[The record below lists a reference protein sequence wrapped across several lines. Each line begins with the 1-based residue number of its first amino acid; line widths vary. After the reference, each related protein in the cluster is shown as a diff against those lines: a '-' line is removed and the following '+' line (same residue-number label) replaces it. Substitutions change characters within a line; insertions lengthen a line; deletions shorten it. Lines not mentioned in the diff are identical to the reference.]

1 VGNMRILFVCSGN
14 MCRSPMAEGLAR
26 KILGSIV
33 EAESAGTGAM
43 NGRGAAK
50 NAIEIM
56 RSRFDIDLS
65 KHRSR
70 NVSDVALDDFDY
82 IVPMDDDVADEL
94 RGTYPQI
101 SSRIMESWKIDDPFG
116 GSLEAYGKTA
126 DEIQKRVE
134 ELSLHIRDKSA

>member
-1 VGNMRILFVCSGN
+1 
-14 MCRSPMAEGLAR
+14 MCRSPIAEGLAR
-26 KILGSIV
+26 KMLGSIV

-43 NGRGAAK
+43 DGRGAAK

-56 RSRFDIDLS
+56 RSQFGIDLS

-82 IVPMDDDVADEL
+82 IVPMDDDVADDL
-94 RGTYPQI
+94 RRTYPRI

-116 GSLEAYGKTA
+116 RGLEAYERSA
-126 DEIQKRVE
+126 DEIQKWVE
-134 ELSLHIRDKSA
+134 ELCLYLRDKSA